1 MIMTKED
8 LFKLLDEDVTKN
20 KTKPVTAVQEFAQ
33 LEGNAMAITEVF
45 GKDWRMFYN
54 ECAKR
59 WPADTQQFKQI
70 GLDWFR
76 SKFFVNDATKFLER
90 IKATDDEKAYYHCK
104 VFQQLDKET
113 NKAMPV
119 KFPNGTLSYIGAR
132 THRGKTTAMI
142 SMAVDAVQQGK
153 TTFFFTNEESCNQII
168 MRFVK
173 AFLYTD
179 YANGK
184 WPASFCENQSR
195 HNYDIEPSV
204 KQDLLI
210 GRDYTKFI
218 QDTLKDAGA
227 ENGRNELQRF
237 VWASFRKVAELLQ
250 KKQLTIIDGLA
261 QRSFDD
267 LQTTLDM
274 IPTGAVVMLDYI
286 QHIRKP
292 EASGSTANASLQIA
306 SQAIA
311 DKAAEKDF
319 VFVSGAQLNRGSMDK
334 QGKYDQDTLGEQY
347 MRESGDLEQ
356 DAHIIVQIGQQP
368 LPDGMVD
375 AYGCNVSRFYEI
387 LKHRDHEKD
396 TSQYRI
402 LDNAAF
408 SLFGCMV
415 DDELV
420 YFRPTE
426 IPKDNGT
433 GAKAGAGGGRKKGS
447 KEYKPFEGTKPMGI
461 NDITMAY

>member
-8 LFKLLDEDVTKN
+8 FFKLMDEDVAKN
-20 KTKPVTAVQEFAQ
+20 KTKPATAVQEFAQ

-59 WPADTQQFKQI
+59 WPADAKQFKQC

-76 SKFFVNDATKFLER
+76 AKFFVNDATKFLER
-90 IKATDDEKAYYHCK
+90 IKTTDDEKAYYHCK

-113 NKAMPV
+113 NKPMPL

-153 TTFFFTNEESCNQII
+153 TTFFFTNEESCHQII
-168 MRFVK
+168 MRLVK
-173 AFLYTD
+173 AFLYAD
-179 YANGK
+179 YATGK
-184 WPASFCENQSR
+184 WPASFMENQSR
-195 HNYDIEPSV
+195 HNYDIDPTA

-218 QDTLKDAGA
+218 QETLKDAGA
-227 ENGRNELQRF
+227 ENGRHELQRH
-237 VWASFRKVAELLQ
+237 VWASFRKVAELMQQ
-250 KKQLTIIDGLA
+250 KKITIIDGLE
-261 QRSFDD
+261 QRTFDD
-267 LQTTLDM
+267 FETTLEM

-292 EASGSTANASLQIA
+292 ENKGGAEYKVLQVA

-311 DKAAEKDF
+311 DKAAQRDF
-319 VFVSGAQLNRGSMDK
+319 VLVSGAQLSRGSMEG
-334 QGKYDQDTLGEQY
+334 QGKYDPDKLGEQF

-356 DAHIIVQIGQQP
+356 DAHIIVQIGQQA
-368 LPDGMVD
+368 LPEGMVD

-408 SLFGCMV
+408 SLYGCIV
-415 DDELV
+415 DEELV
-420 YFRPTE
+420 YFKKTDV
-426 IPKDNGT
+426 PKDDGN
-433 GAKAGAGGGRKKGS
+433 GAKAGASGSRKKGT
-447 KEYKPFEGTKPMGI
+447 KEFKAFDKTPNSLGEA
-461 NDITMAY
+461 MAF